1 MAHNSHVRNR
11 KVYQP
16 KESKESSI
24 KHSADWSGAQT
35 EEQERQQRELQKFK
49 AIAMQLL
56 DENDQLK
63 ELNTQIANEVEKYS
77 TVEVKA
83 DPELEKEIEE
93 ISKKQEELEKL
104 SSTIVEKQKE
114 TEKKSSVHERLYNL
128 RKVKK

>member
-1 MAHNSHVRNR
+1 MSCNSNVRNR
-11 KVYQP
+11 RKNKSASSTDREAQIDA
-16 KESKESSI
+16 KEV
-24 KHSADWSGAQT
+24 
-35 EEQERQQRELQKFK
+35 ERQQRELQKFK

-77 TVEVKA
+77 TVEVKG

>member
-1 MAHNSHVRNR
+1 MSCNSNVRNR
-11 KVYQP
+11 RKNKSASGTDREAQIDA
-16 KESKESSI
+16 KEL
-24 KHSADWSGAQT
+24 
-35 EEQERQQRELQKFK
+35 ERQQRELQKFK

-63 ELNTQIANEVEKYS
+63 ELNTQIANEVENYS
-77 TVEVKA
+77 TVEVKV